1 MKLYFVGPTIGENF
15 ETCMLGTILNLDM
28 HERVFK
34 SGRSSRVGVVEINFP
49 CPTHGLLRITSPS
62 RAPPTADASAGEHPL
77 VAAVLFFLGECIK
90 TGTPRLA
97 HTAQV
102 AGSAGQSPPSRFIA
116 RSGTVQRPNGL
127 FRYRPSYRAP
137 WLRSACGALW
147 LRPAHRGA
155 AARASSAA
163 RTPPPPCMRRGEW
176 VCRLLCCGHSCC
188 LCRAAR
194 SDSDRSDIAA
204 PSSVARQPR
213 ARPRETERFLGHD
226 TCAAAI
232 NAVLAKRQ
240 ARKQK

>member
-1 MKLYFVGPTIGENF
+1 
-15 ETCMLGTILNLDM
+15 M

-62 RAPPTADASAGEHPL
+62 RAPPTADASAGGHPL

-97 HTAQV
+97 HTAQP
-102 AGSAGQSPPSRFIA
+102 AGSAGQSPPPRFIT

-127 FRYRPSYRAP
+127 SRYRPSRCAP

-155 AARASSAA
+155 AN
-163 RTPPPPCMRRGEW
+163 PPPPPP
-176 VCRLLCCGHSCC
+176 VH
-188 LCRAAR
+188 AAR
-194 SDSDRSDIAA
+194 GVGL
-204 PSSVARQPR
+204 PSSVLRTLVLSVPR
-213 ARPRETERFLGHD
+213 SSQRFRSQRYCSAQQRCSPAA
-226 TCAAAI
+226 CAPP
-232 NAVLAKRQ
+232 
-240 ARKQK
+240 